1 MSTLLLEIGT
11 EEIPAGY
18 IKPALSAMA
27 SLLLKQL
34 EAERIE
40 HGPTKTYGTPRRL
53 IISVE
58 DVAAKQKSISF
69 EVMGP
74 PEKIAFDDLGKPCI
88 AAQKFAEKT
97 GIRPDK
103 LLVKDT
109 PKGRYLYA
117 QKTEQGLS
125 SLFVL
130 KKILPKVILEIP
142 FLKTMRWS
150 DLKIEF
156 ARPILSLVA
165 LLGNKIIPFE
175 LAPKIRTNRFT
186 AGHMFM
192 SPAKIK
198 VENFSDYLSKLQKA
212 NVIVDILERKQAVE
226 KEIEAAAASI
236 GGTVLADEPLLDVV
250 TNLVE
255 IPFATVGRFD
265 NAFLG
270 LPKEILITAMREHQK
285 YFAVINSQGKLLNYF
300 IAVNNTR
307 AMDMDLVARGHERVL
322 RARLADAR
330 FFYEGDLKIPLA
342 SWLEK
347 LKGVLFQAQ
356 LGSMH
361 AKTLRIE
368 RLAGLLADL
377 VAPELKI
384 SLIRAASLSKVDLVS
399 QAVVEFPRLQGVMG
413 RVYALK
419 AGESKEVALAVEEHY
434 RPVRSGGLLPQTLI
448 GALLGVADKLDSI
461 CGCFAVGLIPTGTSD
476 PYALRRLGIGI
487 IQILW
492 DNNLTVSLSKLIKA
506 SVSLFTDIADKKP
519 GHKPEDKPEHK
530 PEHKIARTAAGVFTF
545 LKDRMSG
552 ILVEEGFSKDI
563 IAAVIS
569 VSADNVQD
577 VKNRVA
583 ALEKMKNEPDFEPLA
598 AAFKRV
604 VNILKKAGEQNNQAV
619 NPDLFQKQAESDLYF
634 ACEKV
639 KGTVKVN
646 LSRGQLEQA
655 LLDIA
660 SLREQVDIFFEDV
673 MVMAD
678 DEKIQGNRLALLGGV
693 ADLFAAIADF
703 SKISIPAK

>member
-1 MSTLLLEIGT
+1 MRTLLLEIGT

-34 EAERIE
+34 EAARIE
-40 HGPTKTYGTPRRL
+40 HGQAKTYGTPRRL

-58 DVAAKQKSISF
+58 NVAAKQKSISF

-74 PEKIAFDDLGKPCI
+74 PEKIAFDDQGKPTI
-88 AAQKFAEKT
+88 AAKKFAEKA
-97 GIRPDK
+97 GITPNK
-103 LLVKDT
+103 LQIKEIA
-109 PKGRYLYA
+109 KGRYLYA
-117 QKTEQGLS
+117 HKTERGLS
-125 SLFVL
+125 SISVL

-142 FLKTMRWS
+142 FPKTMRWS
-150 DLKIEF
+150 DLQIEF
-156 ARPILSLVA
+156 ARPVDSLLA
-165 LLGNKIIPFE
+165 LLGNKIIPFK
-175 LAPKIRTNRFT
+175 LAPKIKTNRFT

-198 VENFSDYLSKLQKA
+198 VEDFSDYLAKLREA
-212 NVIVDILERKQAVE
+212 NVLVDILERKQAVE
-226 KEIEAAAASI
+226 KEIGAAAARI
-236 GGTVLADEPLLDVV
+236 GGRVLADEALLDVV

-255 IPFATVGRFD
+255 IPFATAGRFD
-265 NAFLG
+265 NAFLQ

-285 YFAVINSQGKLLNYF
+285 YFAVIDSQGKLLNYF

-307 AMDMDLVARGHERVL
+307 AKDMDLVGKGHERVL

-330 FFYEGDLKIPLA
+330 FFYEGDLKEPLA

-347 LKGVLFQAQ
+347 LKGVLFQVK

-368 RLAGLLADL
+368 QLAGFLADL
-377 VAPELKI
+377 VVPELKP
-384 SLIRAASLSKVDLVS
+384 SLTRAASFCKVDLVS
-399 QAVVEFPRLQGVMG
+399 QAVVEFPKLQGVMG

-419 AGESKEVALAVEEHY
+419 AGESEEVAQAVEEHY
-434 RPVRSGGLLPQTLI
+434 LPIRSGGILPQTLI
-448 GALLGVADKLDSI
+448 GALLGIADKLDSI
-461 CGCFAVGLIPTGTSD
+461 CGCFTVGLIPTGASD
-476 PYALRRLGIGI
+476 PYALRRQGIGI

-492 DNNLTVSLSKLIKA
+492 DNKLSVSLNQLIKA
-506 SVSLFTDIADKKP
+506 SVALFADYTDQKP
-519 GHKPEDKPEHK
+519 DQ
-530 PEHKIARTAAGVFTF
+530 TVAGVFTF

-563 IAAVIS
+563 ITAVIS

-577 VKNRVA
+577 VRDRLV
-583 ALEKMKNEPDFEPLA
+583 ALEKMKNEPDFEPLV

-619 NPDLFQKQAESDLYF
+619 NPDLFHKQAESDLHF

-639 KGTVKVN
+639 KNAVAAN
-646 LSRGQLEQA
+646 IARGQLEQA

-660 SLREQVDIFFEDV
+660 SLRDQVDIFFEDV
-673 MVMAD
+673 MVMTD
-678 DEKIQGNRLALLGGV
+678 DKELQGNRLALLGGV

-703 SKISIPAK
+703 SKISVTAK

>member
-40 HGPTKTYGTPRRL
+40 HGPAKTYGTPRRL

-74 PEKIAFDDLGKPCI
+74 PEKIAFDDLGKPGI

-142 FLKTMRWS
+142 FPKTMRWS
-150 DLKIEF
+150 DLQIEF

-226 KEIEAAAASI
+226 KEIGAAAARI

-285 YFAVINSQGKLLNYF
+285 YFAVIDSQGRLLNYF

-307 AMDMDLVARGHERVL
+307 AIDMDLVAKGHERVL

-377 VAPELKI
+377 VAPELKT

-419 AGESKEVALAVEEHY
+419 AGESKKVALAVEEHY

-448 GALLGVADKLDSI
+448 GALLGIADKLDSI
-461 CGCFAVGLIPTGTSD
+461 CGCFAVGLIPTGASD

-506 SVSLFTDIADKKP
+506 SVSLFADIADKKP
-519 GHKPEDKPEHK
+519 GHNPEHK
-530 PEHKIARTAAGVFTF
+530 PEHKIDRTAAGVFTF

-563 IAAVIS
+563 IVAVIS

-577 VKNRVA
+577 VRNRVV

-604 VNILKKAGEQNNQAV
+604 VNILKKAGEQNNQTV

-639 KGTVKVN
+639 KGAVKVN
-646 LSRGQLEQA
+646 IAKGQLEQA

-660 SLREQVDIFFEDV
+660 SLRDQVDIFFEDV

-678 DEKIQGNRLALLGGV
+678 DKKIQGNRLALLGGV
-693 ADLFAAIADF
+693 ADLFASIADF
-703 SKISIPAK
+703 SKISVPAK

>member
-1 MSTLLLEIGT
+1 MRTLFLEIGT

-34 EAERIE
+34 DTARIE
-40 HGPTKTYGTPRRL
+40 HGTAKTYGTPRRL

-69 EVMGP
+69 EIMGP
-74 PEKIAFDDLGKPCI
+74 PERIAFDDQGKPTI
-88 AAQKFAEKT
+88 AAKKFAEKA
-97 GIRPDK
+97 GITPNK
-103 LLVKDT
+103 LQIKET
-109 PKGRYLYA
+109 AKGRYLYVH
-117 QKTEQGLS
+117 KTERGLS
-125 SLFVL
+125 SVFVL
-130 KKILPKVILEIP
+130 KKILPKLILEIP
-142 FLKTMRWS
+142 FPKNMRWS
-150 DLKIEF
+150 DLQIEF
-156 ARPILSLVA
+156 ARPVDSLLA
-165 LLGNKIIPFE
+165 LLGNKIISFE
-175 LAPKIRTNRFT
+175 LAPRIRSNRFT

-198 VENFSDYLSKLQKA
+198 VENFSDYLAKLRKA
-212 NVIVDILERKQAVE
+212 NVLVDISERKQAVE
-226 KEIEAAAASI
+226 KEIEAAAAGI
-236 GGTVLADEPLLDVV
+236 GGRVLADDALLDVV

-255 IPFATVGRFD
+255 IPFATAGRFD
-265 NAFLG
+265 NAFLQ

-285 YFAVINSQGKLLNYF
+285 YFAVIDSQGKLLNYF

-307 AMDMDLVARGHERVL
+307 AIDMDLVAKGHERVL

-330 FFYEGDLKIPLA
+330 FFYEGDLKVPLT

-347 LKGVLFQAQ
+347 LKGVLFQAG

-368 RLAGLLADL
+368 QLANFLADL
-377 VAPELKI
+377 VAPELKPD
-384 SLIRAASLSKVDLVS
+384 LTRAASLCKVDLVS
-399 QAVVEFPRLQGVMG
+399 QAVVEFPNLQGVMG

-419 AGESKEVALAVEEHY
+419 AGESKEVAFAVEEHY
-434 RPVRSGGLLPQTLI
+434 RPIRSGGILPQSLI
-448 GALLGVADKLDSI
+448 GALLGIADKLDSI
-461 CGCFAVGLIPTGTSD
+461 CGCFTVGLIPTGASD
-476 PYALRRLGIGI
+476 PYALRRQGIGI

-492 DNNLTVSLSKLIKA
+492 DNKLAVSLNKLIKA
-506 SVSLFTDIADKKP
+506 SVDLFAGYTGEKP
-519 GHKPEDKPEHK
+519 DQKSNQ
-530 PEHKIARTAAGVFTF
+530 TVAGVFTF

-552 ILVEEGFSKDI
+552 ILAEEGFSKDI

-577 VKNRVA
+577 VRNRVI
-583 ALEKMKNEPDFEPLA
+583 ALEKMKNKPDFEPLA

-604 VNILKKAGEQNNQAV
+604 VNILKKAGKQNNQAV
-619 NPDLFQKQAESDLYF
+619 NPDLFQEQAESDLHF

-639 KGTVKVN
+639 KGAVAVN
-646 LSRGQLEQA
+646 IAGGQLEQA

-660 SLREQVDIFFEDV
+660 SLRDQVDTFFEDV

-678 DEKIQGNRLALLGGV
+678 DQKIQNNRLALLSGV
-693 ADLFAAIADF
+693 AGLFAAIADF
-703 SKISIPAK
+703 SKISVAAK